1 MRAALLLV
9 FLLFD
14 FALIAGSPLEDYLE
28 GDTEAAD
35 RSLSV
40 EEQLAVPLDLNQ
52 ANRADLLSLP
62 WLSAEATSAI
72 LRERS
77 RLGGFRDFSQIE
89 KLPEISLDEI
99 ELLRQAAIIGPAPQ
113 NPFFGYARLIAA
125 GRCGGEEPLLAEDI
139 YGETRARF
147 HSLSGAQGFVL
158 ARHPTNSPAL
168 SHFTSAGM
176 EFRWSSSKLFV
187 GDYQADF
194 ATGLVFSSPLGQNG
208 WTRDVVRVSAP
219 EARGLRCAPTA
230 SPLGFFRGA
239 ALQAASRGLRF
250 SMLLSSLDLAAVLE
264 GGRPTQL
271 SWQSFSADELSSA
284 REGKVRE
291 DLGGFSASAS
301 RGALAVGAQGLL
313 ARFKP
318 GLTPMATP
326 EIPQPLAGSVLRV
339 GSLDFSLTHRKLSL
353 VAELAASE
361 PGGKAFQS
369 ALSMHDGPVAFAL
382 FATHADADFHSPH
395 SRGWDEFGAPFQ
407 NRQTVGTLFRLALA
421 NHLLTL
427 RAASSQTPFRT
438 ATSSLSRA
446 SSEVEARWRASL
458 RNFSVEIRG
467 ERGEQEAGGAEG
479 PSNPVRIIGGRLD
492 LGILSALDLRLR
504 TQIRRANGPA
514 GNSGIGTLS
523 FIQVGQKRPV
533 WSWLARL
540 TVFHVSSDKAT
551 LAVYENHFPGS
562 YPLVSFYGD
571 GSRKMV
577 MISRRW
583 GHFQAGAKA
592 TRTDKT
598 THGEYGWDW
607 QFALQGEMTW

>member
-1 MRAALLLV
+1 MTALLLL
-9 FLLFD
+9 FLFFD
-14 FALIAGSPLEDYLE
+14 FALVAGSTLEDYLE

-52 ANRADLLSLP
+52 ATRADLLSLS
-62 WLSAEATSAI
+62 WLGAEAASAI

-89 KLPEISLDEI
+89 NLPELSHDEI
-99 ELLRQAAIIGPAPQ
+99 ELFRQAVIIGQAPK
-113 NPFFGYARLIAA
+113 NPFFGHARIIAA
-125 GRCGGEEPLLAEDI
+125 GQWGGEAPLSAEDI
-139 YGETRARF
+139 YGESRARF
-147 HSLSGAQGFVL
+147 HSISGAQGFVL
-158 ARHPTNSPAL
+158 ARHPANSPVL
-168 SHFTSAGM
+168 SHFTSIGM
-176 EFRWSSSKLFV
+176 EFRWPSSRLFV

-194 ATGLVFSSPLGQNG
+194 GTGLVFSSPLGQNG
-208 WTRDVVRVSAP
+208 WIRDAVRASVP

-239 ALQAASRGLRF
+239 ALQDASRGLRF
-250 SMLLSSLDLAAVLE
+250 SVLLSSLDLAAVIEE
-264 GGRPTQL
+264 GCPTQL
-271 SWQSFSADELSSA
+271 SWQTISADELSKA
-284 REGKVRE
+284 RDGQVRE
-291 DLGGFSASAS
+291 DLGGFSVSAS
-301 RGALAVGAQGLL
+301 RGMLGVGAQGLL
-313 ARFKP
+313 ARFEP
-318 GLTPMATP
+318 GLTPVATP
-326 EIPQPLAGSVLRV
+326 EVPQPLSGSVLRV
-339 GSLDFSLTHRKLSL
+339 GSLDFSLNHRKLSL

-369 ALSMHDGPVAFAL
+369 ALSLHDGPVAFAL
-382 FATHADADFHSPH
+382 FATHADANFQNPR

-407 NRQTVGTLFRLALA
+407 NRQTVGTLFRLTLA

-458 RNFSVEIRG
+458 RNFSMEVRG

-479 PSNPVRIIGGRLD
+479 PSDQIRIIGGRLD
-492 LGILSALDLRLR
+492 LGILSGLDLRLR
-504 TQIRRANGPA
+504 TQIRRATGA
-514 GNSGIGTLS
+514 DGNSGVGTLS
-523 FIQVGQKRPV
+523 FVQVGQRRPV

-540 TVFHVSSDKAT
+540 TVFHISSDKAT
-551 LAVYENHFPGS
+551 LTVYENQFPGS

-577 MISRRW
+577 MLSRRW

-592 TRTDKT
+592 TRTDQT